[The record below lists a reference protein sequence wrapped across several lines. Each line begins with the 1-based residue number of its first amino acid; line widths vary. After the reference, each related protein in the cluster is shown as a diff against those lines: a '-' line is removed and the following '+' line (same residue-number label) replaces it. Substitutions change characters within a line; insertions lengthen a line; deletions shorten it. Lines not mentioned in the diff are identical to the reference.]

1 MPFTLEGRVLPS
13 YAIPDG
19 VPTSERRCPT
29 CPEYVVRCA
38 HDPWVDGRVVWM
50 FDNSIWGGYGV
61 MHENRGYSAA
71 LGHPAP
77 CACGCGAMVLQR
89 PEVDGGDHA
98 TREEVEAVFERLE
111 RIMLGREQEDL

>member
-1 MPFTLEGRVLPS
+1 MPFMFEGRVIPS

-38 HDPWVDGRVVWM
+38 HDPWVDGRAVWM
-50 FDNSIWGGYGV
+50 CDNSIWGGYGV

-71 LGHPAP
+71 LGHAAP

-98 TREEVEAVFERLE
+98 TREEADAAFDRLE
-111 RIMLGREQEDL
+111 RIMLGREEDS